1 MNAGLRH
8 GLPAA
13 LLAAV
18 AYALLELAFVA
29 ERNLLLPWKG
39 EHASLGA
46 LFFAIHGAVALAALF
61 AAHFVYRPSVPF
73 APAAV
78 LLAIHAVTAF
88 RERTG
93 VLPRDLAGTLVTAAI
108 LAGILSA
115 AGVLGWM
122 LRTWPERAARAGIGA
137 GVVLLAAGALR
148 LTTVRPP
155 AEAVPSPPRPASE
168 PLVAADTG
176 QRVLVFGFD
185 GATWDVLD
193 PMMAAGELPHLAAL
207 AARGRTFAV
216 ETISPTFSPVI
227 WTTVATGTD
236 RLAHGIHDVVQ
247 TVMPGG
253 VRLPRSIARTAFLTK
268 TTGVLFR
275 GLDRRRLL
283 GTAPY
288 RSSDVRTASLFE
300 AASEAGLSTSLI
312 EWYVTWPAVPLTGV
326 TVSDRFHLR
335 EAQADLPGL
344 VHPPGLQPVL
354 AEHVVDA
361 AEIPLRD
368 VLDLVDLSGLDD
380 AGMAKWASEHERFVR
395 EMRLNLARDRTTRNV
410 AVDLLSRD
418 AGWKLF
424 AVYFRAVDLSH
435 HLTWRF
441 HRGEGG
447 EGEPLRSAVRR
458 YHRMMDGIV
467 GEVLARVPEGTTVL
481 LLSDHGFE
489 DVFDHRR
496 APDGVAILAGGVA
509 ASSTRRDRMS
519 VYDVAPTMGAVLGL
533 PAARDQRGVVR
544 GEWLV
549 PGFVETHAA
558 LPVATWL
565 REDRSLPI
573 AGADAQVVEAEE
585 LERLRALGYIE

>member
-1 MNAGLRH
+1 
-8 GLPAA
+8 
-13 LLAAV
+13 
-18 AYALLELAFVA
+18 
-29 ERNLLLPWKG
+29 
-39 EHASLGA
+39 
-46 LFFAIHGAVALAALF
+46 
-61 AAHFVYRPSVPF
+61 
-73 APAAV
+73 
-78 LLAIHAVTAF
+78 
-88 RERTG
+88 
-93 VLPRDLAGTLVTAAI
+93 
-108 LAGILSA
+108 
-115 AGVLGWM
+115 M
-122 LRTWPERAARAGIGA
+122 LRARPERAARLGVAA

-148 LTTVRPP
+148 MATVRPP

-168 PLVAADTG
+168 PLVAAETG
-176 QRVLVFGFD
+176 QRVFVFGFD

-283 GTAPY
+283 GSAPY
-288 RSSDVRTASLFE
+288 RSNDVRTASVFE

-312 EWYVTWPAVPLTGV
+312 EWYVTWPAVPLSGV

-335 EAQADLPGL
+335 DAQADLPGL
-344 VHPPGLQPVL
+344 VHPAGLQAAL
-354 AEHVVDA
+354 APQVVDA
-361 AEIPLRD
+361 EAVPLQD
-368 VLDLVDLSGLDD
+368 VLDLVDLSGLDET
-380 AGMAKWASEHERFVR
+380 GQAKWASEHARFVR

-410 AVDLLSRD
+410 AIDLLSRD
-418 AGWKLF
+418 SEWRLF

-435 HLTWRF
+435 HLAWRF

-447 EGEPLRSAVRR
+447 EREPLRTAVRR
-458 YHRMMDGIV
+458 YHRMMDDIV
-467 GEVLARVPEGTTVL
+467 GEVLAQVPEGTTVL

-496 APDGVAILAGGVA
+496 GPDGVAILAGGA
-509 ASSTRRDRMS
+509 TAPSTRRDRLS
-519 VYDVAPTMGAVLGL
+519 VYDVAPTLGAVLGL

-549 PGFVETHAA
+549 PGFLEAHAVP
-558 LPVATWL
+558 PVATWL
-565 REDRSLPI
+565 REDRALPT
-573 AGADAQVVEAEE
+573 AEGDAQVVEAEE